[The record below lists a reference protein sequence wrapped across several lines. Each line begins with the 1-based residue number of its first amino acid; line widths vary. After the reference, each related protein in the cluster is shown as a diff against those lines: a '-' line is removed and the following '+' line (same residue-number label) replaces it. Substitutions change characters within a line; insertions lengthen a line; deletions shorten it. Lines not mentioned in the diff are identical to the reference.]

1 MTLSKTIDMKA
12 LVAHLTDTSLSTWER
27 YMGRKEGIGTEET
40 FIEIG
45 DFGPWDE
52 DVADMIREG
61 YTSGERWRLTT
72 DVDLDENDAAA
83 HEIARLV
90 DEGYTSGIEP
100 SWDIEI
106 NTIHPREV
114 YVCVDD
120 DEVTVKISGTE
131 THEAVGFEA
140 TIASLEADPD
150 TAGFVKAANQAPSL

>member
-1 MTLSKTIDMKA
+1 LTKTIDMKA

-52 DVADMIREG
+52 DVADMVREG
-61 YTSGERWRLTT
+61 YTSGERWRLKT
-72 DVDLDENDAAA
+72 DIDLDENDAAA
-83 HEIARLV
+83 HEIARLI

-120 DEVTVKISGTE
+120 DEVTVRISETE
-131 THEAVGFEA
+131 EHEAVDFEA
-140 TIASLEADPD
+140 TIAGLEADPQ
-150 TAGFVKAANQAPSL
+150 TAGFVKNVDQAPSL

>member
-1 MTLSKTIDMKA
+1 LSKTIDMKA
-12 LVAHLTDTSLSTWER
+12 LVAHLTDTDLSTWEV

-61 YTSGERWRLTT
+61 YTSGQRWQLTT
-72 DVDLDENDAAA
+72 DIDLDEEDAAA

-100 SWDIEI
+100 SWSIEI
-106 NTIHPREV
+106 NKIHPREV
-114 YVCVDD
+114 YVCVDEG
-120 DEVTVKISGTE
+120 EVTVTISGTE
-131 THEAVGFEA
+131 EHEAVDFDS
-140 TIASLEADPD
+140 TIEELETNHY
-150 TAGFVKAANQAPSL
+150 TAGLVKSADQPPKV